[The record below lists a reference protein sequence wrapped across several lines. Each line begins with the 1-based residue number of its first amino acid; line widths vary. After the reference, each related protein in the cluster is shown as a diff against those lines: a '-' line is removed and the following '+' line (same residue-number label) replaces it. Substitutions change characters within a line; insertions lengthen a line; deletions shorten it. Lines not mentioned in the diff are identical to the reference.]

1 MANNKTK
8 LILTLNLFSKR
19 LVIKISTL
27 FGYLLKFC
35 QETLS
40 KTGAKVFYY
49 EFYVEVNSYARLTF
63 KDEYCASRI

>member
-19 LVIKISTL
+19 IVIRNLNSFWLLAKILPRNFVKDWS
-27 FGYLLKFC
+27 
-35 QETLS
+35 QS
-40 KTGAKVFYY
+40 FYY
-49 EFYVEVNSYARLTF
+49 KFYVEVNSYARLTF